1 SVVAVNL
8 KAGPSRPFRITL
20 DFLDMTGQPVA
31 TQTQDIPTLSPRQ
44 SQAFD
49 LKVNGRGITG
59 WRYRAS

>member
-1 SVVAVNL
+1 VISLLAVNL

-20 DFLDMTGQPVA
+20 DFLDTTGQPVA

-59 WRYRAS
+59 